1 LISLAAVTAP
11 LHHHKYDTPHLN
23 SSIFLPS
30 FLGRF
35 FLSKS
40 TQEQLV
46 FIRKW
51 QVQHGSFS
59 QERIDHLYRL
69 DGGWWRGSQNPLDR
83 AYPCCAKSSS
93 RGDVQFCGHGRF
105 LGSLGLRRSARARA
119 PRRLA
124 GAAQCFCPSA
134 GPLRY
139 PKPWSGIR
147 TRYRVRG

>member
-1 LISLAAVTAP
+1 MRCFQLIGLTAVTAP

-35 FLSKS
+35 LSLRS

-46 FIRKW
+46 LIRKW

-69 DGGWWRGSQNPLDR
+69 DGGWWRGSQNPWDR
-83 AYPCCAKSSS
+83 AYPCCTRSSS
-93 RGDVQFCGHGRF
+93 RGDVQFRGHGSF
-105 LGSLGLRRSARARA
+105 FGSFGLRRSAR
-119 PRRLA
+119 
-124 GAAQCFCPSA
+124 
-134 GPLRY
+134 
-139 PKPWSGIR
+139 
-147 TRYRVRG
+147 T